1 MKVVFLFILS
11 TILISCTPKS
21 ELLSKTN
28 CASTLP
34 KNTKIASDFN
44 KNFNISI
51 PNNWKTNLF
60 YNNTESSIY
69 FADTTKQLNETYI
82 IKASFKYGEIKNIE
96 TIKHNTDS
104 ILKHNNFSKINDFS
118 FSFNQLPAYAYTTKY
133 LNNNRDVT
141 IFQMYAM
148 VNNASYLTASVEA
161 YGSANI
167 DKRLCEGI
175 SIINSIKISH

>member
-1 MKVVFLFILS
+1 MKYLIPLFVTLL
-11 TILISCTPKS
+11 TFSCTSKS
-21 ELLSKTN
+21 ELLEKSN
-28 CASTLP
+28 CTSTLP
-34 KNTKIASDFN
+34 NNTKITSDF
-44 KNFNISI
+44 KNNFTVVV
-51 PNNWKTNLF
+51 PKHWKTNLF
-60 YNNTESSIY
+60 YNNTESSLF
-69 FADTTKQLNETYI
+69 FADTTKQLNETFI
-82 IKASFKYGEIKNIE
+82 IKTSYNYGEIKNIE
-96 TIKHNTDS
+96 TIKRNTDS

-133 LNNNRDVT
+133 VNNNRDVT